1 MIVIGRAALWCKLW
15 NCPWRVDTATNLV
28 TFIFIT
34 TTITTTFII
43 TTTTTMF
50 IITTTIIIFITTTFV
65 CRLCPRTLNT
75 AGKNGLNPQPQI
87 HNTSS
92 QVPQPRPHQV
102 SWGTWLHNTYLDKG
116 RSKTNLKYLEFL
128 LYLRLVIS
136 DHHRNTVGWSTDL
149 MRGSLDFNQPTN
161 DQWNDHWSGWLKL
174 RPSILSLTSWG
185 KSGRWAY
192 LATGWNSK
200 ATQVSSRW
208 RTHVGQHTCH

>member
-65 CRLCPRTLNT
+65 CKLWKCPRTLNT

-149 MRGSLDFNQPTN
+149 MRGPLDFNQPSN
-161 DQWNDHWSGWLKL
+161 DQWNDHWSGW
-174 RPSILSLTSWG
+174 
-185 KSGRWAY
+185 
-192 LATGWNSK
+192 
-200 ATQVSSRW
+200 
-208 RTHVGQHTCH
+208 